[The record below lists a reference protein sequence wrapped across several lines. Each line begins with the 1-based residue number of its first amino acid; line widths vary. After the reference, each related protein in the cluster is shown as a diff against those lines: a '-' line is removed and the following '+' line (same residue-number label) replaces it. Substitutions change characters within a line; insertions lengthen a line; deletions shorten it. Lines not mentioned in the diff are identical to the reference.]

1 MFENSQCI
9 LPIVFMN
16 TGVSVDITVKSR
28 SVCVIEVPVLQEL
41 YIVRLSFSNTFP
53 LGANT

>member
-1 MFENSQCI
+1 MSENSQCI